1 MILADLKKTR
11 IVFLVVERDI
21 LVYIIACMMRSLY

>member
-21 LVYIIACMMRSLY
+21 LVYIIACMMRSQY